1 MTGYDAD
8 WAFAQYE
15 SVRSALLA
23 AIDPAFSEPISQFSN
38 LADHFDVFLLD
49 AFGVLNIGETAIP
62 SALVQVAQLQAAG
75 TSIGVP
81 CPSIASFYGEP

>member
-23 AIDPAFSEPISQFSN
+23 AIYPAFSEPISRFSD
-38 LADHFDVFLLD
+38 LADRFDVFLLG
-49 AFGVLNIGETAIP
+49 AFGVLNLGETAIP
-62 SALVQVAQLQAAG
+62 S
-75 TSIGVP
+75 S
-81 CPSIASFYGEP
+81 